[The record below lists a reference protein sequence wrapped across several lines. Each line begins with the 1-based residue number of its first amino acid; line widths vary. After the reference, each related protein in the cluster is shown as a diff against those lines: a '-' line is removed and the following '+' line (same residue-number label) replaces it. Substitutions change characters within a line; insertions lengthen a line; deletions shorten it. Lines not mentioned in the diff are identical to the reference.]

1 MVTGSRLSYKM
12 PWLSQFFISSGLA
25 LIRDCIV
32 RLLCGCTVILE
43 IYTQYVHCYVFA
55 INFKKAVVISQ
66 IFLQRAFFCCRGL
79 FLYSGKN
86 NKGKDIQ
93 CQNTAKQQFLLKV
106 VGLRDTLLFDGLRGY
121 WMDHETF
128 LSVSLQILQEIFGC
142 TNTYMD
148 STLEEA
154 ISSKGPMR

>member
-12 PWLSQFFISSGLA
+12 PWLSQFFISSDLA

-106 VGLRDTLLFDGLRGY
+106 VGLRDTLLFDGLRGSIGWTTKLFY
-121 WMDHETF
+121 PF
-128 LSVSLQILQEIFGC
+128 LCKFCRRYLGSRMVVQSGIESF
-142 TNTYMD
+142 D
-148 STLEEA
+148 E
-154 ISSKGPMR
+154 

>member
-1 MVTGSRLSYKM
+1 MVTGSPLSYKM

-32 RLLCGCTVILE
+32 RLLCGCNTRNIHTICSLLCFCNKLQESCCYFLDISLE
-43 IYTQYVHCYVFA
+43 SF
-55 INFKKAVVISQ
+55 
-66 IFLQRAFFCCRGL
+66 FLLPRS

-106 VGLRDTLLFDGLRGY
+106 VVGLRDTLLFDGLRGSIGWTTKLFY
-121 WMDHETF
+121 PF
-128 LSVSLQILQEIFGC
+128 LCQFCRRYLGVPIHIWIL
-142 TNTYMD
+142 
-148 STLEEA
+148 L
-154 ISSKGPMR
+154 